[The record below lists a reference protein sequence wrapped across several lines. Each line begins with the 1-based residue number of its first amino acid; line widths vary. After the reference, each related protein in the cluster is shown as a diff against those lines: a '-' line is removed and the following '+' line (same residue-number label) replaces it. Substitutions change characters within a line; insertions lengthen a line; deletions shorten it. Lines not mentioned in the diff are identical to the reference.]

1 MFDGLL
7 YAAFYGFLLAFAV
20 GPVFFTLIETS
31 ITKGFRA
38 GLFFDLGAIF
48 ADIIFII
55 IAYYSTSALLD
66 RIKDDPGLLI
76 FGGMILIAYGIISY
90 IRTAK
95 SLVKIVRE
103 HYAVQVKKNIW
114 GLFLKGFLLNFVN
127 FGVLAGWIATIIMA
141 NALTTHKNGVF
152 FFLTTVLIT
161 FFLTDLV
168 KISLA
173 KKLKNKM
180 TPRFI
185 FKTKKW
191 VSILIIVF
199 GAALLVEGIFHD
211 EVQKRLDRIPGN
223 TMEWDTKKPRS
234 INQGFL
240 EASSGFEP
248 LYKLLQSSA

>member
-38 GLFFDLGAIF
+38 GVFFDLGAMT
-48 ADIIFII
+48 ADVIFIL
-55 IAYYSTSALLD
+55 IAFFSTSKILEKV
-66 RIKDDPGLLI
+66 KDDPGLLI
-76 FGGMILIAYGIISY
+76 FGGAVLIAYGIISY

-95 SLVKIVRE
+95 SFIKIARE
-103 HYAVQVKKNIW
+103 HYAVKVKKNLG

-127 FGVLAGWIATIIMA
+127 FGVLAGWIGTIIMA
-141 NALTTHKNGVF
+141 NALTNSDNGVF
-152 FFLTTVLIT
+152 LFLTTVLVT
-161 FFLTDLV
+161 FFLTDLL

-173 KKLKNKM
+173 KKLKSKM

-191 VSILIIVF
+191 VSILIIGFGVLLLLQGVF
-199 GAALLVEGIFHD
+199 PD
-211 EVQKRLDRIPGN
+211 EVQRGLDKIPGPN
-223 TMEWDTKKPRS
+223 NPIE
-234 INQGFL
+234 IN
-240 EASSGFEP
+240 E
-248 LYKLLQSSA
+248 

>member
-1 MFDGLL
+1 MFDGIG

-55 IAYYSTSALLD
+55 IAYFSTSKILE
-66 RIKDDPGLLI
+66 RVKDDPGLLI
-76 FGGMILIAYGIISY
+76 FGGAILVAYGIISY

-103 HYAVQVKKNIW
+103 HYAVRVKKNLG

-127 FGVLAGWIATIIMA
+127 FGVLAGWIGTIIMA
-141 NALTTHKNGVF
+141 NALTTSDNGVF
-152 FFLTTVLIT
+152 LFLSTVLIT
-161 FFLTDLV
+161 FFLTDLA
-168 KISLA
+168 KITLA
-173 KKLKNKM
+173 KKLKSKM

-191 VSILIIVF
+191 VSLLIIGF
-199 GAALLVEGIFHD
+199 GVLLLVEGIFPNQ
-211 EVQKRLDRIPGN
+211 VQKGLDKIPK
-223 TMEWDTKKPRS
+223 TKLP
-234 INQGFL
+234 I
-240 EASSGFEP
+240 SSN
-248 LYKLLQSSA
+248 S